1 MRDRS
6 PKGAR
11 PRARVMAGALGLALA
26 IGWGAGAFAQN
37 AEDEED
43 IPLDT
48 KLMRQLLKDLG
59 LRRNEPGI
67 DYRERAPLVVPP
79 NRNVL
84 PPPESDATPATT
96 PAWPKD
102 PDVNER
108 KAATAKK
115 KQPIRGAAETMDAEG
130 RPLSRSELDR
140 GRVAGAGGG
149 APQNPD
155 DGARAL
161 RPSELGGKSL
171 FGDLWGTMTSSFS
184 DKPEVGTFSGEPTRE
199 NLTAPPTGYQTPSP
213 NQPYGLSPKKKA
225 TGKALTVED
234 RTSGETK

>member
-6 PKGAR
+6 PNRAR
-11 PRARVMAGALGLALA
+11 RRARVIAGTLGLALA

-37 AEDEED
+37 AEEEEEV
-43 IPLDT
+43 PLDT

-59 LRRNEPGI
+59 LRRDGEGI

-79 NRNVL
+79 NRSVL
-84 PPPESDATPATT
+84 PPPESDATPANN

-102 PDVNER
+102 PDVTQR
-108 KAATAKK
+108 KAAAAKK
-115 KQPIRGAAETMDAEG
+115 KQPMRGAAETMDAEG

-155 DGARAL
+155 DSARAL
-161 RPSELGGKSL
+161 KPSELGGKSL
-171 FGDLWGTMTSSFS
+171 FGDFWSTMTSSFS
-184 DKPEVGTFSGEPTRE
+184 DKAEIGTFTGEPARE

-213 NQPYGLSPKKKA
+213 SQPYGLSPKKA
-225 TGKALTVED
+225 TGKALSVED